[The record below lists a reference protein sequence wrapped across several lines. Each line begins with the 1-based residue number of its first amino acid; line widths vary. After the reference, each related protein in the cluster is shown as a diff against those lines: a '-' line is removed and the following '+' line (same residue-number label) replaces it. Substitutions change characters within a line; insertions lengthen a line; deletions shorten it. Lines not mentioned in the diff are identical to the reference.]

1 MTAAPLSPPFPR
13 RWLRDAGRSHRR
25 ALGLAALITTA
36 DVLPAVGFA
45 SGLALTLTAWPDRSG
60 MILIGLVVMMASLLV
75 RGLVSQQAANL
86 GAGAAARIKGEV
98 RRGVVTDLFA
108 GLRPGG
114 GGLIAAV
121 EGVDRLE
128 DHYARFEPAR
138 MAAVFA
144 PVLVLIAIAMASPV
158 SALILALTLIPFGMS
173 LWLAGTAAAAES
185 RKQFQALEALSG
197 LFLDRIRALPAIAA
211 FQASD
216 AVASE
221 VERASG
227 ALAGRTARVL
237 RIAFLSSGIL
247 EFFSALAVALVA
259 VYCGF
264 QLLDLM
270 PVPIPEPLD
279 LGRAVFALV
288 LAPEVYAPLRR
299 MAAAYHDRQ
308 AAEAVV
314 PTLARRDSPAPLPA
328 PHLGKAPAVIFRKV
342 GIAYGET
349 PPVISGFDLEVRP
362 GQVVALTGAS
372 GTGKSSLL
380 HLFLGLSP
388 LTEGEVEIDGH
399 PLSRHG
405 DWCGQIGWMGQTT
418 VVVPGTLA
426 ENIALSRTGAWRA
439 VVAAVAGQAGLNLDL
454 DRRIDERGG
463 GLSGGERRRLA
474 LARAMLKQAPLLLL
488 DEPTAH
494 LDAEAEAA
502 LIPALAAAIKG
513 RTCLIATH
521 SRAVMA
527 LADRVVA
534 L

>member
-1 MTAAPLSPPFPR
+1 MTSSAPSPTHLR
-13 RWLRDAGRSHRR
+13 HWLRDTARPERR
-25 ALGLAALITTA
+25 ALGMAALMTTA

-45 SGLALTLTAWPDRSG
+45 AGLALTLTAWPDRTTS
-60 MILIGLVVMMASLLV
+60 ILVGIVIMLAALAV
-75 RGLVSQQAANL
+75 RGLLSQRALMTA
-86 GAGAAARIKGEV
+86 AGAAARIKGAV
-98 RRGVVTDLFA
+98 RRGVVTDLFS
-108 GLRPGG
+108 GRRSSET
-114 GGLIAAV
+114 GLIAAV
-121 EGVDRLE
+121 EGVERL
-128 DHYARFEPAR
+128 DGHYARFEPAR
-138 MAAVFA
+138 MAAVMG
-144 PVLVLIAIAMASPV
+144 PIVVLAAIALASPV
-158 SALILALTLIPFGMS
+158 SALILTATLIPFAFGM
-173 LWLAGTAAAAES
+173 WLAGTAAAAES
-185 RKQFQALEALSG
+185 RTQFAALERLSR
-197 LFLDRIRALPAIAA
+197 LFLDRIRALPAVAA
-211 FQASD
+211 FEAIGTVVGD
-216 AVASE
+216 
-221 VERASG
+221 VERASDG
-227 ALAGRTARVL
+227 LAARTSKVL

-247 EFFSALAVALVA
+247 EFFSALSVALVA

-264 QLLDLM
+264 QLLGLM

-314 PTLARRDSPAPLPA
+314 PTLERTPVPPALPTPRLARSPALKF
-328 PHLGKAPAVIFRKV
+328 HKV
-342 GIAYGET
+342 SIAYDGA
-349 PPVISGFDLEVRP
+349 PPVISDFDLEVRP
-362 GQVVALTGAS
+362 GQVIALTGAS

-388 LTEGEVEIDGH
+388 LTGGEVEVDGH
-399 PLSRHG
+399 RLSHTG
-405 DWCGQIGWMGQTT
+405 DWCGQVGWMGQAT

-426 ENIALSRTGAWRA
+426 ENIALSQPEAPRELI
-439 VVAAVAGQAGLNLDL
+439 AAMAEQAGLSLDL
-454 DRRIDERGG
+454 DRSIDGRGG

-474 LARAMLKQAPLLLL
+474 LARAMLKQAPLFLL

-494 LDAEAEAA
+494 LDAAAEEA
-502 LIPALAAAIKG
+502 LIPALAAATRG

>member
-1 MTAAPLSPPFPR
+1 MTAAPLSPLPLR
-13 RWLRDAGRSHRR
+13 HWLRDAGRPQRR

-60 MILIGLVVMMASLLV
+60 MVLIGILLMMVSLLV
-75 RGLVSQQAANL
+75 RGLVSQRAANL
-86 GAGAAARIKGEV
+86 GAGAAARIKGQV
-98 RRGVVTDLFA
+98 RQGVVADLFA
-108 GLRPGG
+108 GLRPSG

-128 DHYARFEPAR
+128 GHYARFEPAR

-144 PVLVLIAIAMASPV
+144 PVLVLIAIATASPV

-173 LWLAGTAAAAES
+173 MWLAGTVAAAES
-185 RKQFQALEALSG
+185 RAQFGALERLSG
-197 LFLDRIRALPAIAA
+197 LFLDRIRALPAVAA

-216 AVASE
+216 TVASE
-221 VERASG
+221 VERASD
-227 ALAGRTARVL
+227 ALAKRTARVL

-314 PTLARRDSPAPLPA
+314 PTLERRPALARLPA
-328 PHLGKAPAVIFRKV
+328 PRLTKSPTLVFRQV
-342 GIAYGET
+342 GIAYGDA
-349 PPVISGFDLEVRP
+349 PAVISAFDLEVRP

-388 LTEGEVEIDGH
+388 LTAGEVEVDGH
-399 PLSRHG
+399 PLSQHG
-405 DWCGQIGWMGQTT
+405 DWCGQIGWMGQST

-426 ENIALSRTGAWRA
+426 DNIALSQPGVWGT
-439 VVAAVAGQAGLNLDL
+439 VISAVAEQAGLSLDL

>member
-1 MTAAPLSPPFPR
+1 MTTVPPSPHPLR
-13 RWLRDAGRSHRR
+13 HWLREAGRPQRR
-25 ALGLAALITTA
+25 GLSLAALLTTA

-45 SGLALTLTAWPDRSG
+45 AGLALTLTAWGDRPDAVVTG
-60 MILIGLVVMMASLLV
+60 ILLMVVAFAV
-75 RGLVSQQAANL
+75 RGLVSQQAADV
-86 GAGAAARIKGEV
+86 GARAAAGIKGQV
-98 RRGVVTDLFA
+98 RRGVVADLFA
-108 GLRPGG
+108 GLRPSG

-128 DHYARFEPAR
+128 GHYSRFEPAR

-144 PVLVLIAIAMASPV
+144 PVLVLIAIATASPV
-158 SALILALTLIPFGMS
+158 SALILALTLIPFALS

-185 RKQFQALEALSG
+185 QNQFQALERLSG
-197 LFLDRIRALPAIAA
+197 LFLDRIRAVPAVAA

-216 AVASE
+216 TVASE
-221 VERASG
+221 VERASD
-227 ALAGRTARVL
+227 ALARRTARVL

-264 QLLDLM
+264 QLLDLI

-314 PTLARRDSPAPLPA
+314 PTLERRDSPARVPA
-328 PHLGKAPAVIFRKV
+328 PRLGKAPAVTFRTV
-342 GIAYGET
+342 GIAYGDG
-349 PPVISGFDLEVRP
+349 PPVISNFDLEVRP
-362 GQVVALTGAS
+362 GQVIALTGAS

-388 LTEGEVEIDGH
+388 LTAGEVEVDGH
-399 PLSRHG
+399 PLSQHG

-418 VVVPGTLA
+418 VVVPGPLA
-426 ENIALSRTGAWRA
+426 ETLALSRPDASRDLIRA
-439 VVAAVAGQAGLNLDL
+439 TAEQAGLTLDL

>member
-1 MTAAPLSPPFPR
+1 MLA
-13 RWLRDAGRSHRR
+13 
-25 ALGLAALITTA
+25 LAALMTVA

-45 SGLALTLTAWPDRSG
+45 AGLALTLTSWPDQAGG
-60 MILIGLVVMMASLLV
+60 MVTGILLMVSAMAL
-75 RGLVSQQAANL
+75 RGFVSQRAAEI
-86 GAGAAARIKGEV
+86 GGRVAARIKGQV
-98 RRGVVTDLFA
+98 RAGVVTDLFS
-108 GLRPGG
+108 GLRPST

-128 DHYARFEPAR
+128 GHYARFEPAR
-138 MAAVFA
+138 MAAAAA
-144 PVLVLIAIAMASPV
+144 PVLVLIAIALASPV

-185 RKQFQALEALSG
+185 RNQFQALERLSG
-197 LFLDRIRALPAIAA
+197 LFLDRVRALPAVAA

-216 AVASE
+216 TVASE
-221 VERASG
+221 VERASD
-227 ALAGRTARVL
+227 ALARRTARVL

-288 LAPEVYAPLRR
+288 LAAEVYAPLRR

-314 PTLARRDSPAPLPA
+314 PVLGRREAAPRQPAPRLER
-328 PHLGKAPAVIFRKV
+328 APAVHFRKV
-342 GIAYGET
+342 AIAYGES
-349 PPVISGFDLEVRP
+349 PPVISGFELDVRA
-362 GQVVALTGAS
+362 GQVIALTGAS

-388 LTEGEVEIDGH
+388 LSSGEVTVDGH
-399 PLSRHG
+399 PLSPRA

-426 ENIALSRTGAWRA
+426 DNIALSRPGASHDLIRA
-439 VVAAVAGQAGLNLDL
+439 TAEQAGLMLDL
-454 DRRIDERGG
+454 ERRIDERGG

-494 LDAEAEAA
+494 LDAEAETA
-502 LIPALAAAIKG
+502 LLPALAAATRG

>member
-1 MTAAPLSPPFPR
+1 VTAAPLPSPPLR
-13 RWLRDAGRSHRR
+13 HWLREAGRGQRR
-25 ALGLAALITTA
+25 ALGLAALLTTA
-36 DVLPAVGFA
+36 DVLPAIGFA
-45 SGLALTLTAWPDRSG
+45 AGLALTLTSWPDR
-60 MILIGLVVMMASLLV
+60 IGAIVTGVLLMMAALAV
-75 RGLVSQQAANL
+75 RGLMAQRALRIGAEAA
-86 GAGAAARIKGEV
+86 GRVKGPV
-98 RRGVVTDLFA
+98 RQGIVADLFA
-108 GLRPGG
+108 GLRPGS

-121 EGVDRLE
+121 EGVDRL
-128 DHYARFEPAR
+128 DGHYARFEPAR
-138 MAAVFA
+138 MAAVLG
-144 PVLVLIAIAMASPV
+144 PVVVLIAIATASPV
-158 SALILALTLIPFGMS
+158 SALILTLTLIPFGLGM
-173 LWLAGTAAAAES
+173 WLAGTAAAAES
-185 RKQFQALEALSG
+185 RVQFQALERLSG
-197 LFLDRIRALPAIAA
+197 LFLDRIRALPAVAA
-211 FQASD
+211 FQASGTV
-216 AVASE
+216 AAEVNVASD
-221 VERASG
+221 
-227 ALAGRTARVL
+227 ALARRTGRVL

-247 EFFSALAVALVA
+247 EFFSALSVALVA

-314 PTLARRDSPAPLPA
+314 PTVQRRAWSPRLPA
-328 PHLGKAPAVIFRKV
+328 PPLGKSPAVTFRNV
-342 GIAYGET
+342 GIAYGDAA
-349 PPVISGFDLEVRP
+349 PAVSGFNLEVRP
-362 GQVVALTGAS
+362 GQVIALTGAS

-388 LTEGEVEIDGH
+388 LTAGDVTVDGH
-399 PLSRHG
+399 PLSQHG
-405 DWCGQIGWMGQTT
+405 DWCGQVGWMGQST
-418 VVVPGTLA
+418 VVVPGSLA
-426 ENIALSRTGAWRA
+426 DNIALSQPGVSRDLI
-439 VVAAVAGQAGLNLDL
+439 AAMAAQAGLSLDL

-502 LIPALAAAIKG
+502 LVPVLASAIRG